1 MSIGRIAAPQA
12 SNFLLTVLLSKPR
25 VRRVSRTVVTVRT
38 PTEEAPNELDGRALR
53 RLNSY
58 ERAVDALLDLIQ
70 SGNPAPTAQQIA
82 DKSGISVRTVFR
94 LTEDI
99 ESLHAAAVDRQ
110 IQRTAH
116 LYVSLR
122 ATGGLGPRIRALV
135 ENRASVFEA
144 IAPIRRVA
152 DRLAGTSP
160 QIAEGLALHHR
171 LLQAQIAELFGQEFS
186 AISRVRRPDALN
198 AADVAAGWETWDT
211 LRRQKGLSL
220 PSSARVVRLLLEGV
234 LGR

>member
-1 MSIGRIAAPQA
+1 VDRTVAAP
-12 SNFLLTVLLSKPR
+12 TGE
-25 VRRVSRTVVTVRT
+25 T
-38 PTEEAPNELDGRALR
+38 PSELDGRTLR

-82 DKSGISVRTVFR
+82 DQSGISVRTVFR

-116 LYVSLR
+116 LYVKLR
-122 ATGGLGPRIRALV
+122 TTGGLGARIRALV
-135 ENRASVFEA
+135 ENRATVFEA

-152 DRLAGTSP
+152 DRLASTSAP
-160 QIAEGLALHHR
+160 IANGLALQHG
-171 LLQAQIAELFGQEFS
+171 LLRAQVAELFEQELTRV
-186 AISRVRRPDALN
+186 SRVRRADTLSAL
-198 AADVAAGWETWDT
+198 DVAAGWETWDT
-211 LRRQKGLSL
+211 LRRLQGLSV
-220 PSSARVVRLLLEGV
+220 PSSGRVVRLLLEGV
-234 LGR
+234 LER

>member
-1 MSIGRIAAPQA
+1 VVAPT
-12 SNFLLTVLLSKPR
+12 S
-25 VRRVSRTVVTVRT
+25 
-38 PTEEAPNELDGRALR
+38 EAPSELDGRTLR

-116 LYVSLR
+116 LYVALR
-122 ATGGLGPRIRALV
+122 TTGGLGARIRALV
-135 ENRASVFEA
+135 ENRATVFEA

-152 DRLAGTSP
+152 DRLAGTSSP
-160 QIAEGLALHHR
+160 IASGLAMHHQ
-171 LLQAQIAELFGQEFS
+171 LLRAQVAELFEQEL
-186 AISRVRRPDALN
+186 ARVSRVRRPDTLSAL
-198 AADVAAGWETWDT
+198 DVATGWETWDT
-211 LRRQKGLSL
+211 LRRHQGLSV
-220 PSSARVVRLLLEGV
+220 PSSAQVVRLLIEGV